1 MSGGH
6 EALQVQQTLY
16 TSSNPTR
23 RWLHC
28 TRRDWIIDALRRH
41 SRTSDG
47 RALEVGFGSSLYLPI
62 LAQLYHEAVGI
73 DLEEEFVRNA
83 RALEKE
89 HDNLRVIRGDINRS
103 CLREGRFD
111 LVLCT
116 EVVEHIADSS
126 TAIAEMYKVLR
137 PRGTLVLSTPQP
149 LSPLELTAK
158 IAFMPGIISL
168 VRLIYREPVIPTG
181 HINLM
186 SEEKITGQLEAAGFT
201 IRERFKSGVYLPL
214 IAEFLGRPALRLEE
228 WLEKKLLEGF
238 LEPLL
243 WEQYYVAQK

>member
-1 MSGGH
+1 M
-6 EALQVQQTLY
+6 
-16 TSSNPTR
+16 
-23 RWLHC
+23 
-28 TRRDWIIDALRRH
+28 DALRRH
-41 SRTSDG
+41 SRTSNG
-47 RALEVGFGSSLYLPI
+47 RALEVGFGSSIYLPI
-62 LAQLYHEAVGI
+62 LAQLYHQAVGI

-89 HDNLRVIRGDINRS
+89 HDNLHVIRGDINRS
-103 CLREGRFD
+103 GLREGSFD

-126 TAIAEMYKVLR
+126 NAIAEMYKVLR
-137 PRGTLVLSTPQP
+137 PHGTLVLSTPQP

-186 SEEKITGQLEAAGFT
+186 SEEKITSQLETAGFT

-214 IAEFLGRPALRLEE
+214 MAEFLGHPALRLEQ
-228 WLEKKLLEGF
+228 WLEAKLRGGSLDRF
-238 LEPLL
+238 L
-243 WEQYYVAQK
+243 WEQYYIAEK